1 MAWGGVLAALSLLLL
16 YLATM
21 LPSGRIGM
29 VAVAGLVPAVGV
41 ISGGLATGF
50 LSYGAAGLLGL
61 LLLPD
66 KGSALLYVLFFG
78 LYPMIKYLIERL
90 RKLPLE
96 LVLKLVFFNLILI
109 AMIAFGLW
117 LIKRFVK
124 REGTKNVILIIAA
137 AFTIVFHYSLL
148 IFKLLSGEDAIAYL
162 GETPNLLLPIYPC
175 NVVMW
180 SALIFA
186 CLKNKKSKIGEFF
199 SDYVF
204 WFGLISTLVGMFAN
218 VDFINNP
225 TLADYE
231 NVKSIGAHAT
241 LLFNLLLLPIFG
253 YVKIDVVRNI
263 KNIVIS
269 IVMMALIGGYCNLV
283 FGALVSEASAYDVN
297 SMF

>member
-1 MAWGGVLAALSLLLL
+1 MKHQRFSKGASRVAWGGVLAALSLLLL

-109 AMIAFGLW
+109 VFLFG
-117 LIKRFVK
+117 FS
-124 REGTKNVILIIAA
+124 A
-137 AFTIVFHYSLL
+137 LL
-148 IFKLLSGEDAIAYL
+148 FPMLPQIMH
-162 GETPNLLLPIYPC
+162 TPLLLFGIG
-175 NVVMW
+175 NVVF
-180 SALIFA
+180 LIYDYGF
-186 CLKNKKSKIGEFF
+186 SK
-199 SDYVF
+199 
-204 WFGLISTLVGMFAN
+204 LITFYAVR
-218 VDFINNP
+218 IR
-225 TLADYE
+225 
-231 NVKSIGAHAT
+231 KAT
-241 LLFNLLLLPIFG
+241 
-253 YVKIDVVRNI
+253 RNH
-263 KNIVIS
+263 
-269 IVMMALIGGYCNLV
+269 
-283 FGALVSEASAYDVN
+283 
-297 SMF
+297 